1 MGWRLAIGLLVA
13 AALVVSVDGC
23 RGSRPHVAPPPPAA
37 DGVAAP
43 HPLDRPL
50 RRAEAA
56 LLVVG
61 GIALAS
67 GDPTDADA
75 TALSAAVARFR
86 AARADIVAAR
96 PDGPEARAVRRDA
109 LVVMDA
115 TVADLGVAE
124 ALARV
129 GGAGRLR
136 VVGLRIQPVIPRVQD
151 LRARLAA
158 AAAASLFRDPANIE
172 PR

>member
-1 MGWRLAIGLLVA
+1 MGWRLAIGFLVV

-37 DGVAAP
+37 GEVPTP
-43 HPLDRPL
+43 HPLDAPL

-61 GIALAS
+61 GIALA
-67 GDPTDADA
+67 GAPTDADT

-86 AARADIVAAR
+86 AARAEIVSAG
-96 PDGPEARAVRRDA
+96 PDGPVARAVRRDA
-109 LVVMDA
+109 LSLMDA
-115 TVADLGVAE
+115 TIADLGVAE
-124 ALARV
+124 ALARI

-136 VVGLRIQPVIPRVQD
+136 VVGLRIQPVIPRVED
-151 LRARLAA
+151 LRARLAVGA
-158 AAAASLFRDPANIE
+158 RPAPAPAE
-172 PR
+172 TESR